1 MTNLVFKTC
10 TVQNWDEVIEINQ
23 AFLSSSSRFAFRG
36 QKCAKWEL
44 KTSIE
49 RVAERFSID
58 FYKLPKIEKGLI
70 RKFQRE
76 AYLYLKNP
84 PDDND
89 GMQWR
94 ALMQHHGAPTRLL
107 DWTYSFL
114 IAVYFAIEN
123 ADPGTQCAVW
133 AIDYDWLREYGL
145 SKLPNEKMDKIKN
158 DYDLKER
165 ETVEIL
171 FDSSSPISSIYRLNP
186 NRLNQRL
193 ILQQGLFLA
202 PGDISRPF
210 MYNLQQLS
218 EDNDLNNYVQKI
230 IFHTDVSFLKD
241 AILHL
246 HRMNINRA
254 TLFPGLDGFSAS
266 LHNLSV
272 VPEAVVSDG
281 IKKCDGNSS

>member
-1 MTNLVFKTC
+1 MTNLFETI
-10 TVQNWDEVIEINQ
+10 TVKSWNDIAKHSEELITSQN
-23 AFLSSSSRFAFRG
+23 RFVFRG
-36 QKCAKWEL
+36 QSNAEWDL
-44 KTSIE
+44 KTSLE
-49 RVAERFSID
+49 RAAGRLSID
-58 FYKLPKIEKGLI
+58 YYKIPEIEKGLI

-76 AYLYLKNP
+76 AYLYIKHP

-89 GMQWR
+89 VMQWL

-114 IAVYFAIEN
+114 IAVYFALEH
-123 ADPGTQCAVW
+123 AEPDSECAVW
-133 AIDYDWLREYGL
+133 VIDYDWLRERGL
-145 SKLPNEKMDKIKN
+145 SKLPKEKRDQIK
-158 DYDLKER
+158 DDRDLKKL
-165 ETVEIL
+165 ETVDVL
-171 FDSSSPISSIYRLNP
+171 FDSSSPIASVYRLNP
-186 NRLNQRL
+186 FRLNQRL

-210 MYNLQQLS
+210 MYNLQELS
-218 EDNDLNNYVQKI
+218 DIRDLKNHIKKI
-230 IFHTDVSFLKD
+230 IICADISLIKD

-266 LHNLSV
+266 LGSLNV

-281 IKKCDGNSS
+281 LIVGDEYSS

>member
-1 MTNLVFKTC
+1 MTNLFFKTC
-10 TVQNWDEVIEINQ
+10 TVKSWNKVIEINQ

-36 QKCAKWEL
+36 QKCAKWKL

-58 FYKLPKIEKGLI
+58 FYNLPKIEKGLI

-76 AYLYLKNP
+76 AYLYLKHP

-94 ALMQHHGAPTRLL
+94 ALMQHYGAPTRLL

-114 IAVYFAIEN
+114 IAVYFAIES
-123 ADPGTQCAVW
+123 AKPGNQCAIW
-133 AIDYDWLREYGL
+133 AIDYDWLRKYGL
-145 SKLPNEKMDKIKN
+145 SQLPKEKMDKIKN
-158 DYDLKER
+158 DYDLKEP
-165 ETVEIL
+165 ETVDIL
-171 FDSSSPISSIYRLNP
+171 FDSSSPITSVYRLNP

-218 EDNDLNNYVQKI
+218 EDNDLKNYLQKI
-230 IFHTDVSFLKD
+230 VIHADISFIKNG
-241 AILHL
+241 ILYL

-254 TLFPGLDGFSAS
+254 TLFPGLDGYS
-266 LHNLSV
+266 LSLGNLCV

-281 IKKCDGNSS
+281 LKLD